1 MKLFL
6 SLYKKEL
13 RAMRS
18 NFLIILAAIVALN
31 VFLMTRVASWGY
43 WNALL
48 MSIAPPLALLFFG
61 GMLQAFLLVRD
72 EWKAGTAPFLRSLP
86 ISGWGIVGAKML
98 AAFTS
103 WVAMS
108 LVTLVLSGI
117 FHTCAPWFGMEW
129 LPLAE
134 LPWSRMIGCIVLVVL
149 GLMGAVLFGGIVL
162 QLAYLLGRVV
172 NRFNGL
178 LSAVAGV
185 ALMYVA
191 TRGGD
196 WLAGV
201 LSFLPDIT
209 VEVPF
214 NWSEGFTLVPQ
225 TINSGAIVVLVLE
238 LALLFWAAGWLMEK
252 KAES

>member
-1 MKLFL
+1 MKPFF
-6 SLYKKEL
+6 SLYLKEL
-13 RAMRS
+13 RASRG
-18 NFLIILAAIVALN
+18 NFLIFLAAIFVLDI
-31 VFLMTRVASWGY
+31 FLMTRASSWGY
-43 WNALL
+43 WNVLAASFVPLVLL
-48 MSIAPPLALLFFG
+48 IFL

-108 LVTLVLSGI
+108 LVTLALSGI
-117 FHTCAPWFGMEW
+117 FYACAPWFGMEW

-134 LPWSRMIGCIVLVVL
+134 LPWFRMIGGIVIFVL
-149 GLMGAVLFGGIVL
+149 GIMGAVLFGGIVL
-162 QLAYLLGRVV
+162 QLAYLMGRIV
-172 NRFNGL
+172 NRFGGL

-185 ALMYVA
+185 GLMYVA
-191 TRGGD
+191 TKGGD

-201 LSFLPDIT
+201 LSFLPEIT

-214 NWSEGFTLVPQ
+214 NWSEGFALVPQ
-225 TINSGAIVVLVLE
+225 TVSSGAILVLVLE
-238 LALLFWAAGWLMEK
+238 LALLFLAAGWLMEK

>member
-1 MKLFL
+1 MKLFF
-6 SLYKKEL
+6 SLYLKEL
-13 RAMRS
+13 RASRG
-18 NFLIILAAIVALN
+18 NFLIFLAAIFALD
-31 VFLMTRVASWGY
+31 VFLMARAASWGY
-43 WNALL
+43 WKVLTV
-48 MSIAPPLALLFFG
+48 SFVPLALLIFL

-108 LVTLVLSGI
+108 LVSLALSGLLYA
-117 FHTCAPWFGMEW
+117 CAPWFGAEW

-134 LPWSRMIGCIVLVVL
+134 LPWSRMIGFIVILVL
-149 GLMGAVLFGGIVL
+149 GIMGAVLFGGIVL
-162 QLAYLLGRVV
+162 QSAFLLGRTVT
-172 NRFNGL
+172 RFGGL
-178 LSAVAGV
+178 LSSVAGV
-185 ALMYVA
+185 ALMYLA

-196 WLAGV
+196 WLVEV
-201 LSFLPDIT
+201 LSFFPVIKFEAPT
-209 VEVPF
+209 IA
-214 NWSEGFTLVPQ
+214 SQGFALATETLS
-225 TINSGAIVVLVLE
+225 TAAIVVLVLE

>member
-1 MKLFL
+1 
-6 SLYKKEL
+6 
-13 RAMRS
+13 MRG
-18 NFLIILAAIVALN
+18 NFLIFLAAMFALDI
-31 VFLMTRVASWGY
+31 FLMTRASSWGY
-43 WNALL
+43 WNVLAVSFIPLGLL
-48 MSIAPPLALLFFG
+48 IFL

-108 LVTLVLSGI
+108 LVTLALSGI
-117 FHTCAPWFGMEW
+117 FYACAPWFGMEW
-129 LPLAE
+129 LPLAD
-134 LPWSRMIGCIVLVVL
+134 LPWSRMIGFIVIFVL
-149 GLMGAVLFGGIVL
+149 GLMGAVLLGGIVL
-162 QLAYLLGRVV
+162 QSAFLLGRIV

-196 WLAGV
+196 WLAEV
-201 LSFLPDIT
+201 LSFLPEIT
-209 VEVPF
+209 FEVP
-214 NWSEGFTLVPQ
+214 NLGSEGFALVPQ
-225 TINSGAIVVLVLE
+225 TLNSGAIVVLVLE
-238 LALLFWAAGWLMEK
+238 LALLFWGAGWLMEK

>member
-1 MKLFL
+1 MKPFF
-6 SLYKKEL
+6 SLYLKEL
-13 RAMRS
+13 RASRG
-18 NFLIILAAIVALN
+18 NFLIFLAAIFVLDI
-31 VFLMTRVASWGY
+31 FLMTRASSWGY
-43 WNALL
+43 WNVLAASFVPLVLL
-48 MSIAPPLALLFFG
+48 IFL
-61 GMLQAFLLVRD
+61 GMLQALLLVRD

-108 LVTLVLSGI
+108 LVTLALSGI
-117 FHTCAPWFGMEW
+117 FHACAPWFGMEW

-134 LPWSRMIGCIVLVVL
+134 LPWSRMIGFIVIFVL
-149 GLMGAVLFGGIVL
+149 GIMGAVLFGGIIL
-162 QLAYLLGRVV
+162 QSAYLLGRIV

-201 LSFLPDIT
+201 LSFLPKIPF
-209 VEVPF
+209 EVPSF
-214 NWSEGFTLVPQ
+214 GSEGFAIVSQTL
-225 TINSGAIVVLVLE
+225 NSGAIVVLVLE

-252 KAES
+252 RAES